1 MINTSPHLICNTPLR
16 VSLLGGGAD
25 FYKYIKKKPRYVF
38 GMGINYSIHMN
49 AYQMPGIIPKK
60 SRFQYSKTEEFDK
73 ISEIEH
79 PVIKAIMNKY
89 GIRQGINVSIAS
101 DMPSGCGLG
110 SSSAFTCG
118 LINLINTFN
127 YKTILNSELAYEAI
141 DVEQRILK
149 ENVGIQDQILCA
161 LGGLRLLKLE
171 ENGFNHIFRN
181 ELYNKI
187 YEKLKTRSFLVY
199 TNISRSS
206 SQIQEELDKDINK
219 EKSIESISEISEY
232 FVDQHSHHDDPWPL
246 FSQCVRESWEIKR
259 KFAITRNKLEIENII
274 DKSKESGAEFIKLL
288 GAGGGGFI
296 FCSVP
301 EDKQEKFMNSF
312 EENTVFKIEPSING
326 SSVNT
331 IYS

>member
-1 MINTSPHLICNTPLR
+1 MIFTSPHLICKTPLR

-25 FYKYIKKKPRYVF
+25 FYKYIKRKPRYVF

-60 SRFQYSKTEEFDK
+60 SRFQYSKTEEFE
-73 ISEIEH
+73 SFSNIEH
-79 PVIKAIMNKY
+79 PVIKAVMNKY

-127 YKTILNSELAYEAI
+127 YKAILNSELAYETI
-141 DVEQRILK
+141 DIEQRILK
-149 ENVGIQDQILCA
+149 ENVGIQDQILCS
-161 LGGLRLLKLE
+161 LGGIRLLKLE
-171 ENGFNHIFRN
+171 ENGFSHIFKSD
-181 ELYNKI
+181 LYNKI
-187 YEKLKTRSFLVY
+187 YEKLQKRSFLVY

-206 SQIQEELDKDINK
+206 SEIQEEVDKDPDK
-219 EKSIESISEISEY
+219 EKSIESISEIAEY
-232 FVDQHSHHDDPWPL
+232 FVNNHPQYDDPWPF
-246 FSQCVRESWEIKR
+246 FSECIRKSWELKSR
-259 KFAITRNKLEIENII
+259 FVLSRNKKEIENLIQR
-274 DKSKESGAEFIKLL
+274 SKDNGAEFIKLL

-301 EDKQEKFMNSF
+301 EEYQETFINSF
-312 EENTVFKIEPSING
+312 KANTVFKIEPSING
-326 SSVNT
+326 SFVNT
-331 IYS
+331 LYS

>member
-1 MINTSPHLICNTPLR
+1 
-16 VSLLGGGAD
+16 
-25 FYKYIKKKPRYVF
+25 
-38 GMGINYSIHMN
+38 MGINYSIHMN
-49 AYQMPGIIPKK
+49 AYKMPGIIPKK
-60 SRFQYSKTEEFDK
+60 SRFQYSKTEEFDQ

-79 PVIKAIMNKY
+79 PVIKAIMIKY

-127 YKTILNSELAYEAI
+127 YKKILNSELAYEAI

-206 SQIQEELDKDINK
+206 SQIQEELDKNINK
-219 EKSIESISEISEY
+219 EKLIESISEISEY
-232 FVDQHSHHDDPWPL
+232 FVDQHIHHDDPWPL
-246 FSQCVRESWEIKR
+246 LSQCVRESWEIKR
-259 KFAITRNKLEIENII
+259 KLAITRNKLEIDNII
-274 DKSKESGAEFIKLL
+274 DKSQESGAEFIKLL